1 MNKEDFIKKL
11 QRERT
16 DYKYASQVRT
26 IAKSLIQLSVG
37 IYTEPER
44 FVYELLQNAVDAF
57 SDTNNDTLDILIK
70 AEKDRFVFM
79 HNGKPFSE
87 KDVEGICDVGNGT
100 KTKDSKKIGYKGI
113 GFKSVFMPSVSRVS
127 IVSNQFCFE
136 FDKYKAH
143 ALMPEFPYEDRIL
156 SPDDIPWQVI
166 PIDASYLRPTYDH
179 NFNVITTIYTQEA
192 DKIGVHVENL
202 FSDLQFLLFLSSN
215 NVNIRFERNGQ
226 FVLSVGKKQ
235 SVGVKNMPEVMLYKN
250 DQAQSSWMLYTKE
263 VSVPHEVKIA
273 LENDFN
279 TPDKLKGAEQLQI
292 SFAVQTKG
300 NEVVALRNTPVFTFL
315 PTSYRALRQPFLINS
330 NFITDA
336 GRQQLHQESEWNKL
350 IFREIPVLYLD
361 FVSKFSTQFANY
373 TDVLPTLYPDSDT
386 LVRVYRSEL
395 DRAFDTIAFVP
406 NREGNRLLKLREVLV
421 DKTGIS
427 KGIIPT
433 HKFLDYFN
441 KKNKTVLKQNSFVEN
456 EGIVKYASNQI
467 NLFGTEELL
476 MLITDKSITNGISI
490 SDDIKLIRFLHNYFQ
505 NPANRS
511 DSYEKI
517 LANASILY
525 DEEENLCR
533 TQELFFPSDFKGQN
547 DEANNVA
554 ILNELIYENI
564 KEDSFI
570 IDWFSSIG
578 MRDLSN
584 MSFVEYL
591 FSNHDYITKE
601 NAISIGRFLFNVW
614 KEENF
619 LEKASNAEEIRSLPF
634 LSKDGQLRPISNL
647 YLGSLYRPEDDMESV
662 YKNNSLYI
670 SDEYPDGSIE
680 DWAFFLKKCGAIY
693 NIGLAEKDF
702 TADELEFNYIQ
713 KTAEVFRDC
722 PHRYT
727 NYSGYKNRIIDI
739 HIKVFYFTFVDYDN
753 PNYGLDRLILSK
765 VLSMDR
771 TNWDVVDKIYGKI
784 NYWGIKVERNLND
797 FAPYEFKSQYNSFLE
812 YIIGNEQ
819 KFPTTQ
825 GTSERP
831 DNVFINN
838 PITKELG
845 GKYLPILDIS
855 SKVHE
860 SWRAVLPFKQNL
872 TTDDLLDI
880 LEGISKDSREEK
892 CLKKERIS
900 KIYREL
906 IERGE
911 QCSDSIR
918 EWSKSHMILSQSEEF
933 LPASDLTY
941 ITVDGFK
948 NDGNKVYCEKVGKE
962 NRESLL
968 QLLKTFGVQVITQK
982 DITTNFANA
991 YEDEELKELLMNKL
1005 QYLVVLQ
1012 DKGKYSFVEKKFD
1025 LENKIKNTHFYKCD
1039 SISLSYG
1046 QDNDTIPKSTFSEG
1060 NNFYYTGKIT
1070 PALIEPLLSPL
1081 CSHLNLGNS
1090 NDSKLMVIL
1099 ITNDHQS
1106 LVDYLIDCGYKADNL
1121 RELQL
1126 PIQISEEMALFPDER
1141 TITEPGPVATIDQ
1154 MEINKEARIKVKPFL
1169 AAHGYDVSSWNPE
1182 NSLPDLVGVIK
1193 DPKGNPINVVIRS
1206 AKQRDI
1212 HLSASSFEIL
1222 MTNPNNLLI
1231 VENHQGIHPVS
1242 FEELFGN
1249 NSNVNLIFDAKYTP
1263 REYFKALGVIFKYVK
1278 NTRFVVPDPHFSAYD
1293 EIKGFGLE
1301 MKNDGTVLI
1310 GSSNDI

>member
-57 SDTNNDTLDILIK
+57 SDTNNDTLNILIK

-156 SPDDIPWQVI
+156 NPDDIPWQVI
-166 PIDASYLRPTYDH
+166 PIDASYLRPTYDS

-250 DQAQSSWMLYTKE
+250 DQAQSSWMLYTNE

-406 NREGNRLLKLREVLV
+406 NRESNRLLKLREVLV

-456 EGIVKYASNQI
+456 EGIVEYASNQI
-467 NLFGTEELL
+467 NLFSTEELL

-511 DSYEKI
+511 DSYKKI
-517 LANASILY
+517 LANATILY

-564 KEDSFI
+564 KEDSSI

-601 NAISIGRFLFNVW
+601 NAISIGRFLFNAW

-619 LEKASNAEEIRSLPF
+619 LEKASNAEEIRILPF

-693 NIGLAEKDF
+693 KIGLDEKDF
-702 TADELEFNYIQ
+702 TTSELGFDYIQ
-713 KTAEVFRDC
+713 KTAEVFKDC
-722 PHRYT
+722 PHAYT
-727 NYSGYKNRIIDI
+727 YYCGYKNRINDI
-739 HIKVFYFTFVDYDN
+739 HIKVFYFTFVNYDN

-784 NYWGIKVERNLND
+784 NFLGKKVERNLND

-819 KFPTTQ
+819 KFPTTR

-838 PITKELG
+838 PITIELG

-860 SWRAVLPFKQNL
+860 SWRAILPFKQNL
-872 TTDDLLDI
+872 TTNALLDI
-880 LEGISKDSREEK
+880 LEGISKDSSEEK
-892 CLKKERIS
+892 SLKKERIS

-918 EWSKSHMILSQSEEF
+918 EWSKSHTILSQSGEF

-941 ITVDGFK
+941 IMVDGFK

-982 DITTNFANA
+982 DITTNLANA

-1012 DKGKYSFVEKKFD
+1012 DKGKYSFSEKKSD
-1025 LENKIKNTHFYKCD
+1025 LENKLKNTHFYKCD
-1039 SISLSYG
+1039 SISLTYG
-1046 QDNDTIPKSTFSEG
+1046 QDNDTISKSTFSEG